1 MSSNS
6 GQGINGILPQNMI
19 QSITDFFT
27 KNNSLNFLM
36 HRGNGNIPY
45 GFMGLVTI
53 AAGTLT
59 YVTYTDY
66 LNELSSDISES
77 LDSMQSSEMFIPS
90 DENDDGT
97 SLFDTN
103 ITDEPITN
111 EEPIPAP
118 IEDDVKPSAPT
129 EEDEVKPSAPIEDD
143 KKEEDEVKPSAPTQ
157 DEKKEEEPGEKYKM
171 GGRSKKRRNRKNKTK
186 KRKTKGQ
193 N

>member
-6 GQGINGILPQNMI
+6 GQGINGILPQNML

-45 GFMGLVTI
+45 GFMGLATI
-53 AAGTLT
+53 AAGTFT

-66 LNELSSDISES
+66 LNELSSGISES

-118 IEDDVKPSAPT
+118 IED
-129 EEDEVKPSAPIEDD
+129 EVKPSAPIEDE
-143 KKEEDEVKPSAPTQ
+143 KKEEEEVKPSAPPQDEAKPSAPPQ

-171 GGRSKKRRNRKNKTK
+171 GGRSKKHRKRKNKTK
-186 KRKTKGQ
+186 KKKRKGQ